1 MQPSN
6 REKHEAKIRLFAM
19 VRKRTWTLLARG
31 SFPKSCPRR
40 RAQQSDGRASESR
53 RPALSRSTEDAPPGG
68 TSPSCVPTDAVRQ
81 RERFRGPHRGLP
93 DPPAPRES
101 GERTRC
107 RQTRGR
113 RAAQPTGRAA
123 GVLTA
128 FGLYGGWISL
138 RSSFSQS
145 MYRKNACSLTSRSP
159 SGPQPRRLPGC
170 LVISCKRTQR
180 SATWDE
186 LREGRTGKDGGFQLA
201 ARPRRDLPARPA

>member
-1 MQPSN
+1 MRPKSGYLPWSENGLGRCSPEGPSQKAAHEDGRNNPTGGPPN
-6 REKHEAKIRLFAM
+6 RGVRRFPARRRTRRLEGPRPRACP
-19 VRKRTWTLLARG
+19 RTLCGSARG
-31 SFPKSCPRR
+31 SGARVWV
-40 RAQQSDGRASESR
+40 
-53 RPALSRSTEDAPPGG
+53 RPP
-68 TSPSCVPTDAVRQ
+68 
-81 RERFRGPHRGLP
+81 
-93 DPPAPRES
+93 PPAPRES
-101 GERTRC
+101 GERTRR

-113 RAAQPTGRAA
+113 RAARPTGRAA